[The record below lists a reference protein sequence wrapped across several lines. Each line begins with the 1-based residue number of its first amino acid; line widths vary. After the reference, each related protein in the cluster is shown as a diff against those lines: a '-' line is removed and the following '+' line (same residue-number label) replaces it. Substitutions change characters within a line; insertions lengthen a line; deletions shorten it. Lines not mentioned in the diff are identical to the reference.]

1 MNDKKNELPTL
12 KLRTLF
18 IKTPQ
23 RTKGRATNQEKFVQH
38 VINKGLVTS
47 TNKEH
52 QLINKTKAI
61 QPKNEHK
68 TRQTLQN
75 RGKLKGF
82 IKRRS
87 TS

>member
-23 RTKGRATNQEKFVQH
+23 RTKGHATNQEKFVQH
-38 VINKGLVTS
+38 VINKGLVTR

-52 QLINKTKAI
+52 Q
-61 QPKNEHK
+61 
-68 TRQTLQN
+68 
-75 RGKLKGF
+75 
-82 IKRRS
+82 
-87 TS
+87 